1 MNTVKDRTLEFI
13 KFKGL
18 KEGFT
23 KLTGLKPTDEE
34 FEVINGLCT
43 VLTESS
49 RAFHGTM
56 PKEALEGLVKKLGI
70 EAVEPT
76 SEEDFCR
83 MYGKGEDKRFYLIA
97 GLAYMNLLALTPH
110 RSDNSFKSFEREL
123 NVTYRMLERG
133 YKLSLD
139 DRRILLE
146 KAKAAT
152 REYNGK

>member
-1 MNTVKDRTLEFI
+1 MT
-13 KFKGL
+13 

-43 VLTESS
+43 VLTELS
-49 RAFHGTM
+49 RAFSKTVT
-56 PKEALEGLVKKLGI
+56 KDDCKKLGLGDYTPMT
-70 EAVEPT
+70 EGE
-76 SEEDFCR
+76 FCVL
-83 MYGKGEDKRFYLIA
+83 YGKGEDRNFVFMVGYI
-97 GLAYMNLLALTPH
+97 YMFLVTLLPH
-110 RSDNSFKSFEREL
+110 RSDDSFKSFERENL
-123 NVTYRMLERG
+123 VAQRMLERD

-139 DRRILLE
+139 DRRLLLE